1 MFENNTIHKTQC
13 LHCVLRT
20 LFIKHNAYIVF
31 YKQCCSEAHSS
42 TSSLITVCKSKL
54 EVEPTWN
61 ETICIRCVIDVKV
74 LNNGFHE

>member
-1 MFENNTIHKTQC
+1 MFYE
-13 LHCVLRT
+13 
-20 LFIKHNAYIVF
+20 
-31 YKQCCSEAHSS
+31 QCCSEAHSS

-61 ETICIRCVIDVKV
+61 ETINFLYCVIDVKV